1 MRVLIVN
8 TSECIGGAAIAASR
22 LMQALKKNGVKA
34 KMLVRDK
41 QTDRLTVHSIGSS
54 WTQPFKFLWERLCIF
69 VANNFSRKGLF
80 QVDIANIGFD
90 IVRHPEFERADVVHL
105 HWINQGFVSLNTL
118 EKVMRS
124 DKKVVVTLHDQWY
137 FTGVCHYSGECVKYM
152 DACRACDLL
161 GRGLLGDLSQRVF
174 LRKQQ
179 IYGDARITFVGCS
192 RWMAD
197 MARKSSL
204 ARGQRVVDIPN
215 AIDTDF
221 FCVRDKMQSRSELCL
236 PKDMYLLLFGCQRI
250 TDERKGFG
258 LLAEAL
264 RLMKQHDEQLAKKIA
279 LVVVGGDAD
288 RVRSLVPFRMFSV
301 NYVSDPKRMVQL
313 YNAVDLYVTPS
324 LQDNLPNTIME
335 SMACGTPCIGFN
347 VGGIPE
353 MIDHRENGYVADYKD
368 AGDFADGIMWAL
380 NADYDKLSQC
390 ARKKVLDTY
399 SEEAVARKY
408 MEVYE
413 N

>member
-1 MRVLIVN
+1 
-8 TSECIGGAAIAASR
+8 
-22 LMQALKKNGVKA
+22 
-34 KMLVRDK
+34 
-41 QTDRLTVHSIGSS
+41 
-54 WTQPFKFLWERLCIF
+54 
-69 VANNFSRKGLF
+69 
-80 QVDIANIGFD
+80 
-90 IVRHPEFERADVVHL
+90 
-105 HWINQGFVSLNTL
+105 
-118 EKVMRS
+118 
-124 DKKVVVTLHDQWY
+124 
-137 FTGVCHYSGECVKYM
+137 
-152 DACRACDLL
+152 
-161 GRGLLGDLSQRVF
+161 
-174 LRKQQ
+174 
-179 IYGDARITFVGCS
+179 
-192 RWMAD
+192 
-197 MARKSSL
+197 
-204 ARGQRVVDIPN
+204 
-215 AIDTDF
+215 
-221 FCVRDKMQSRSELCL
+221 
-236 PKDMYLLLFGCQRI
+236 MYLLLFGCQRI

-399 SEEAVARKY
+399 SEETVARKY
-408 MEVYE
+408 MEV
-413 N
+413 